1 MKILS
6 AQQLREADKF
16 TIEHKPIASIDLM
29 ERAAKACAARIS
41 DITSRQTTYSVFC
54 GKGNNGGDGL
64 AIARLLS
71 EMKRKVEVFIINHSE
86 NETKDFTTNLKR
98 LENQNL
104 AIIHKI
110 NIASEIK
117 LPEGV
122 SLGKENTFIIDALL
136 GTGLNKAI
144 EGLLAETIDFINASG
159 LPVISVDVPSG
170 LYCDSKPDHKHIIKA
185 LKTLTFQRPKFS
197 FLFADSYT
205 YTGSFEILDIGLD
218 EKFIEE
224 QNSTNFFLTQKDIDL
239 LIIPRS
245 QISHKG
251 SFGHALL
258 LAGSKGKMGAALL
271 ASKACLRSGAGL
283 LTTHLPACG
292 YAVLQTALPEAM
304 VSVDVNADFISACPK
319 TDKYAAIAM
328 GPGIGTDNATEQTL
342 KVLIQQTSV
351 PLVLDADALNI
362 LAQNKTWFAFLPS
375 NTILTPHP
383 KEFDRLAGAHTS
395 GFDRLE
401 SCKDFAQKHKVI
413 VILKG
418 AHTTIVFPD
427 KKVFFNS
434 SGNAALAKGGSGDVL
449 TGIIL
454 GLLARGY
461 KPEHACLIAVYVH
474 GHAADLYVKKFS
486 DESML
491 ASDLIELLPV
501 AFNL

>member
-6 AQQLREADKF
+6 AQQIRETDKF
-16 TIEHKPIASIDLM
+16 TIEHEPVSSGDLM
-29 ERAAKACAARIS
+29 ERAAKVCASRIS
-41 DITSRQTTYSVFC
+41 AITSRHTTYFIFC

-64 AIARLLS
+64 AIARLLA
-71 EMKRKVEVFIINHSE
+71 EMKRKVAVFIINHSE
-86 NETKDFTTNLKR
+86 KESQDFTSNLR
-98 LENQNL
+98 LLENQNL
-104 AIIHKI
+104 ATIHKI
-110 NIASEIK
+110 NAASEIK

-122 SLGKENTFIIDALL
+122 PSGKENIFIIDALL
-136 GTGLNKAI
+136 GTGLNKSA
-144 EGLLAETIDFINASG
+144 EGMLAETIDFINASG

-170 LYCDSKPDHKHIIKA
+170 LYCDTKPDHKHIIKA
-185 LKTLTFQRPKFS
+185 LKTLTFQRPKLS

-205 YTGSFEILDIGLD
+205 YTGSFEILAIGLN

-224 QNSTNFFLTQKDIDL
+224 QISSNYFLSEKDIAHL
-239 LIIPRS
+239 VIPRS

-258 LAGSKGKMGAALL
+258 VAGSKGKMGAALL
-271 ASKACLRSGAGL
+271 ASRACLRSGAGL

-292 YAVLQTALPEAM
+292 YEILQTALPEAM
-304 VSVDVNADFISACPK
+304 VSTDLNENFISACPQ

-328 GPGIGTDNATEQTL
+328 GPGIGTDQATEQTL
-342 KVLIQQTSV
+342 KVLIQQCAV

-362 LAQNKTWFAFLPS
+362 LSQNKTWFAFLPP

-395 GFDRLE
+395 DFDRLE

-413 VILKG
+413 LILKG
-418 AHTTIVFPD
+418 THTAVVFPD

-434 SGNAALAKGGSGDVL
+434 TGNAALAKGGSGDVL

-474 GHAADLYVKKFS
+474 GHAADLYVKKLS

-501 AFNL
+501 AFNF